1 MHPFTAP
8 FSDFFGVVDPPEVDD
23 QSKKNEEKIYELYLI
38 MWKLCFYMRYLPVSR
53 RPVCR
58 ENVVSDGCDSCVDSI
73 ATSSWPGNQELLT
86 LHPSQKKIVFTE
98 KKHSKDCGLQ
108 PPLAFQPRNCNPHA
122 AAERQPLMVA
132 SDMPT
137 AMPNSRALPTLE
149 IGVFSKKE
157 WLSQSVDEIWW
168 C

>member
-1 MHPFTAP
+1 
-8 FSDFFGVVDPPEVDD
+8 
-23 QSKKNEEKIYELYLI
+23 

-98 KKHSKDCGLQ
+98 KKTFKRSWTSTSVPK
-108 PPLAFQPRNCNPHA
+108 PRNCKPHA

-132 SDMPT
+132 SDIPT

-149 IGVFSKKE
+149 LGVFSKKE
-157 WLSQSVDEIWW
+157 WLSQSARWNVVILQESSWESKGTPPPNANPPPRKIRP

>member
-1 MHPFTAP
+1 MTNPKKP
-8 FSDFFGVVDPPEVDD
+8 KENLRVVSDHVKIMFLYEV
-23 QSKKNEEKIYELYLI
+23 SG
-38 MWKLCFYMRYLPVSR
+38 VSR

-98 KKHSKDCGLQ
+98 KKTFKRSWTSTSVPK
-108 PPLAFQPRNCNPHA
+108 PRNCKPHA

-132 SDMPT
+132 SDIPT

-149 IGVFSKKE
+149 LGVFSKKE
-157 WLSQSVDEIWW
+157 WLSQSAR
-168 C
+168 